1 MYQQMAENARGS
13 LSSNGE
19 KLCLINFDQRNK
31 VIYPKYSHLS
41 NKRGGLA
48 EYIFLLQEKVVQG
61 GWAFYIYYM
70 KNCVEIG
77 QNLQKQ

>member
-1 MYQQMAENARGS
+1 MAENARGS

-41 NKRGGLA
+41 NKRGGLNKREGLA
-48 EYIFLLQEKVVQG
+48 EYILLAVFLLRQIWIVN
-61 GWAFYIYYM
+61 YYV
-70 KNCVEIG
+70 KNPVKNPVKNS
-77 QNLQKQ
+77 Q